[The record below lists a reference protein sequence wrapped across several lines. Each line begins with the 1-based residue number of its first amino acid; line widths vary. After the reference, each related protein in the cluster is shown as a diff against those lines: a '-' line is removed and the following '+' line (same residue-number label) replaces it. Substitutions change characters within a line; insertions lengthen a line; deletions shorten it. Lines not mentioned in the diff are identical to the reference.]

1 MKNSFYQVVF
11 FFTLGLSLLIS
22 SCGTTTAVA
31 DTQTDTYV
39 PKTENTATENQEPQE
54 TLPPETIENSVVNN
68 EDTEEE
74 QAERI
79 SGDEILQNTVD
90 EHDFDSFTEPFV
102 REAPFQSADNTT
114 KDTDLM
120 DESSIS
126 IDKDNSDD
134 SSPIISTES
143 QHEEHSLD
151 DTQIENIGYN
161 VPEDESKTPDV
172 SVAGEEEAEEEMEE
186 SHAPSAVQN
195 EIRGNLEED
204 SLNDESVTDTAPPL
218 SVIIPSRSMT
228 VKNNQYVDIVYP
240 GNGWIYMGET
250 EASSK
255 FRYFGRKLGTADTTF
270 TLRSVKP
277 GNTMLHFY
285 KNDALTAEYI
295 DDYLE
300 VQVENE
306 SAPAGERATAP
317 SYAQAVPPKQTRYKT
332 QFEGDISEQEEI
344 NTSSVAEASLQS
356 GQDAISYPDA
366 DTDTSYTDESEI
378 RTVVQDTNAG
388 TETEPQETSPQT
400 GGEKQSNGSATTA
413 LGSADTSKTLLEQA
427 KESLSNKNYETA
439 LTQIQSYLDSQN
451 TKIDEALYVQ
461 GQILEA
467 DSSVRNI
474 KGAIDSYNTLIKR
487 YPASQFWQAANKRKI
502 YLSRYYVNIY

>member
-1 MKNSFYQVVF
+1 MKNSFYQVVL

-22 SCGTTTAVA
+22 SCGTTAAIA
-31 DTQTDTYV
+31 DAQTDTYV
-39 PKTENTATENQEPQE
+39 PKTENTATENQETQE
-54 TLPPETIENSVVNN
+54 TLPPENIENSVVNN

-134 SSPIISTES
+134 SSPIISTEP

-161 VPEDESKTPDV
+161 VPEEESKTSDV
-172 SVAGEEEAEEEMEE
+172 SVAEEAETEEEMEE
-186 SHAPSAVQN
+186 SHETPAAQN
-195 EIRGNLEED
+195 EIKGNLEED
-204 SLNDESVTDTAPPL
+204 FLNNESVTDTAVPP

-250 EASSK
+250 ETSDK

-277 GNTMLHFY
+277 GSTILHFY

-332 QFEGDISEQEEI
+332 QFEGDIRKQEEI
-344 NTSSVAEASLQS
+344 NTSSGTEASLPS
-356 GQDAISYPDA
+356 GQDAISYT

-378 RTVVQDTNAG
+378 RTVVQDT
-388 TETEPQETSPQT
+388 ETEPQEISQQAEE
-400 GGEKQSNGSATTA
+400 EKQSNGSTTSA